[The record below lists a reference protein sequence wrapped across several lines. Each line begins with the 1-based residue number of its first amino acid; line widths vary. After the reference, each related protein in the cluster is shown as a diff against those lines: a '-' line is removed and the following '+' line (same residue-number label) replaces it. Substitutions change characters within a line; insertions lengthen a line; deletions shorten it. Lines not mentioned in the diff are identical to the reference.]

1 MDLHGKT
8 AVITGNP
15 YGIGRASADLFT
27 TAGARVI
34 CLDDSSDGWN
44 PCGADGPTPPDFLV
58 DVTNEDDVRRVAG
71 ECARTVE
78 GVDILFNLAGRVVE
92 QSFEATTGQTWAT
105 MIGRNL
111 TAAFVCAQGF
121 LPLMKRRPGG
131 CIINHGSID
140 GVLGNPSI
148 AAYSAAKGGLVSLTH
163 VMAHDLGRY
172 GLRVN
177 CISTGGIRDGVVRP
191 KDATLV
197 ALTPSRRTGTPE
209 DVAQVALFLAGDAA
223 GYVNGANI
231 VVDGGR
237 STITQGCCGDHGL
250 GSQV

>member
-1 MDLHGKT
+1 MDLLGKT

-15 YGIGRASADLFT
+15 YGIGRVAARMFAA
-27 TAGARVI
+27 AGARVI
-34 CLDDSSDGWN
+34 CLDDSADGWN
-44 PCGADGPTPPDFLV
+44 PPGGSGTGGPDFLV
-58 DVTNEDDVRRVAG
+58 DVTDEDDVRRVAQA
-71 ECARTVE
+71 CARTGE
-78 GVDILFNLAGRVVE
+78 GIDILLNLAGRVVE
-92 QSFEATTGQTWAT
+92 QCFEATTSQTWAT

-111 TAAFVCAQGF
+111 TAAFVCAQAF

-148 AAYSAAKGGLVSLTH
+148 AAYSAAKGGLVALTH

-177 CISTGGIRDGVVRP
+177 CISTGGIRDGIVRP
-191 KDATLV
+191 KDGTLV

-209 DVAQVALFLAGDAA
+209 DVAHVALFLASDGA
-223 GYVNGANI
+223 GYVNGTNI
-231 VVDGGR
+231 IVDGGR
-237 STITQGCCGDHGL
+237 STITQGCYGAPGQ
-250 GSQV
+250 GTQV

>member
-15 YGIGRASADLFT
+15 YGIGRAAAALFT
-27 TAGARVI
+27 AAGARVI
-34 CLDDSSDGWN
+34 RLDDSADGWSR
-44 PCGADGPTPPDFLV
+44 PGGDRPASPDFLV
-58 DVTNEDDVRRVAG
+58 DVTNEDDVRRIAK
-71 ECARTVE
+71 ECARSVA

-92 QSFEATTGQTWAT
+92 QSFETTTSQTWAA

-121 LPLMKRRPGG
+121 LPLMKQRPGG
-131 CIINHGSID
+131 CVINHGSID

-148 AAYSAAKGGLVSLTH
+148 AAYSAAKGGLVALTH

-177 CISTGGIRDGVVRP
+177 CISTGGIRDGIVRP
-191 KDATLV
+191 KDEQLV
-197 ALTPSRRTGTPE
+197 ALTPSRRTGTPG
-209 DVAQVALFLAGDAA
+209 DVAHVALFLASDAA

-231 VVDGGR
+231 IVDGGR
-237 STITQGCCGDHGL
+237 STITQGCYGDPGR